1 MVTKRVRLVMS
12 RRESYR
18 SERGGPN
25 NDCPI
30 EATLDIVGG
39 KWKVLILFYLMK
51 GTVRFGEFQRLIPKI
66 TQRMLTL
73 QLRELEEDGV
83 VHREVYRQVPPKVE
97 YSLTE
102 FGRSLEPIL
111 ILMRDWGVTYK
122 ERLARITT
130 AAAAP
135 PCNGNTITCISSPVV
150 RTLLPA
156 LPHHPPPLFP
166 PPIWNLS

>member
-1 MVTKRVRLVMS
+1 MN

-18 SERGGPN
+18 SERGGSN
-25 NDCPI
+25 DDCPI

-51 GTVRFGEFQRLIPKI
+51 GTVRFGEFQRLFPKI

-97 YSLTE
+97 YSLTPL
-102 FGRSLEPIL
+102 GASLKPVLDAMHEWPG
-111 ILMRDWGVTYK
+111 DP
-122 ERLARITT
+122 T
-130 AAAAP
+130 AAQHNLWP
-135 PCNGNTITCISSPVV
+135 PVV
-150 RTLLPA
+150 L
-156 LPHHPPPLFP
+156 
-166 PPIWNLS
+166 

>member
-1 MVTKRVRLVMS
+1 MN

-25 NDCPI
+25 DDCPI

-51 GTVRFGEFQRLIPKI
+51 GTVRFGELQRLIPKI

-135 PCNGNTITCISSPVV
+135 PLTRKHNNVLIVG
-150 RTLLPA
+150 RG
-156 LPHHPPPLFP
+156 
-166 PPIWNLS
+166 

>member
-1 MVTKRVRLVMS
+1 
-12 RRESYR
+12 
-18 SERGGPN
+18 
-25 NDCPI
+25 
-30 EATLDIVGG
+30 
-39 KWKVLILFYLMK
+39 MK

-111 ILMRDWGVTYK
+111 LLMRDWGVTYK
-122 ERLARITT
+122 ERLARIAT

-135 PCNGNTITCISSPVV
+135 PDTETQ
-150 RTLLPA
+150 
-156 LPHHPPPLFP
+156 
-166 PPIWNLS
+166 